1 MGGERLNA
9 KRRWLIY
16 AAVALAA
23 GVALAMIAGRRHW
36 LEARLARELEVRL
49 GVPVAIGDIG
59 VADGISALRVGR
71 LRIGPARSPLLA
83 IDSVE
88 ISAASIGDALAGRID
103 RVRATDVRWRPADA
117 GEAAPAWTAVAGGG
131 NGSDVPPEIIV
142 EQAQLGLETVPGVG
156 GRLVLSKLTLV
167 PAGAGVMRLSA
178 DTRLSVTAPA
188 DLDANLSVVAEVDL
202 RRARVRSVDIG
213 GRLALPGGVVA
224 RALRLRLAE
233 LGSGKDGSLGG
244 RGGGGSAFVRAA
256 DGAIVGVAWSLP
268 EFAVVGTRAT
278 SPLLSLA
285 ATGTAL
291 GAGVWASLEAVD
303 GDASGLR
310 VERLAT
316 RMVARAAAVAID
328 LEASASLAFSRPSST
343 LAVAIG
349 ALTLAAEVEPPD
361 GLRLHG
367 RGAMQADL
375 AAGTVAAR
383 IAGTLDDSPVTLD
396 VGYRAAASPPFSVAG
411 ELQRL
416 DLGRLSSLSPARDGE
431 AQQAA
436 GGELLPHW
444 PLSLDL
450 RVALLEAGDV
460 IVEGAHL
467 RYRPDAQSRAE

>member
-1 MGGERLNA
+1 
-9 KRRWLIY
+9 
-16 AAVALAA
+16 
-23 GVALAMIAGRRHW
+23 
-36 LEARLARELEVRL
+36 
-49 GVPVAIGDIG
+49 
-59 VADGISALRVGR
+59 
-71 LRIGPARSPLLA
+71 
-83 IDSVE
+83 
-88 ISAASIGDALAGRID
+88 
-103 RVRATDVRWRPADA
+103 
-117 GEAAPAWTAVAGGG
+117 
-131 NGSDVPPEIIV
+131 
-142 EQAQLGLETVPGVG
+142 
-156 GRLVLSKLTLV
+156 
-167 PAGAGVMRLSA
+167 
-178 DTRLSVTAPA
+178 
-188 DLDANLSVVAEVDL
+188 
-202 RRARVRSVDIG
+202 
-213 GRLALPGGVVA
+213 
-224 RALRLRLAE
+224 
-233 LGSGKDGSLGG
+233 
-244 RGGGGSAFVRAA
+244 
-256 DGAIVGVAWSLP
+256 
-268 EFAVVGTRAT
+268 
-278 SPLLSLA
+278 
-285 ATGTAL
+285 
-291 GAGVWASLEAVD
+291 
-303 GDASGLR
+303 
-310 VERLAT
+310 
-316 RMVARAAAVAID
+316 MVARAAAVAID